1 MNKKFKSS
9 VSNWTFIFDNDE
21 EVFLNTVCGEV
32 ITYNSDGT
40 TEIIINEASIIN
52 ELLQLFRE
60 GNKVK
65 QIIQNF
71 LIITDA
77 DERMEENW
85 IYDNMEIKNVI
96 ITSQLDGISTFS
108 VVLRNY

>member
-1 MNKKFKSS
+1 MNKKFKNS

-96 ITSQLDGISTFS
+96 ITSQYDAISEFS

>member
-1 MNKKFKSS
+1 MNKKFKNS

-77 DERMEENW
+77 DKHIEEDW
-85 IYDNMEIKNVI
+85 IYDNMEIQNVI